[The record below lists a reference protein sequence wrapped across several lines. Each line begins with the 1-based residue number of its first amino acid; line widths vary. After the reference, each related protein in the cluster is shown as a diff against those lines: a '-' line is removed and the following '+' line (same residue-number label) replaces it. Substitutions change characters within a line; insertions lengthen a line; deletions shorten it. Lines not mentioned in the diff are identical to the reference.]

1 MKKKLLTFIII
12 ISIILILIPNIS
24 LCLSL
29 DDIVRG
35 ANTFTSAANSSIATV
50 DKTQLRLNMQGLL
63 GIAMGVGVVI
73 VLIVGVYLGI
83 KFMGDSTNQKVEVK
97 ESLIPFVIGSAIV
110 LGGAYL
116 IWSILVNA
124 TSGL

>member
-1 MKKKLLTFIII
+1 MKKKLLSFIII

-29 DDIVRG
+29 SDIVGG
-35 ANTFTSAANSSIATV
+35 ADKFTSAANSSIATV
-50 DKTQLRLNMQGLL
+50 DKTQLRLNMKDLL

-97 ESLIPFVIGSAIV
+97 ESLVPFVIGSAIV

>member
-1 MKKKLLTFIII
+1 MKKKLLSFIII

-29 DDIVRG
+29 SDITSG

-97 ESLIPFVIGSAIV
+97 ESLVPFVIGSAIV